1 MKIQP
6 EYNNVAMTGK
16 GWSFFKNS
24 IKQKIIDAVPQA
36 TIKDGAKK
44 IERWKSIDEKISKP
58 AENRLIMGATALVTQ
73 PVIDYNNHKVDEETR
88 RVSRNRTIAKIL
100 AGTGVGIIVRGSCYN
115 LVEKMTDI
123 QGKGKYSTVLLPKN
137 EKYLKDFLK
146 DGKLLKYYR
155 SALSTAVAILA
166 MCFTNFAIDAPLTV
180 YLTNKFNAKTDPK
193 QKIKAKEVHN
203 G

>member
-16 GWSFFKNS
+16 GWSSFKNS

-36 TIKDGAKK
+36 TIKDGTKR
-44 IERWKSIDEKISKP
+44 IERWKTVDEKISKP

-100 AGTGVGIIVRGSCYN
+100 AGTGVGIVVRGSCYK
-115 LVEKMTDI
+115 LVNKMTDI
-123 QGKGKYSTVLLPKN
+123 NGKGKYSKALIPKSYIGKFSKTVK
-137 EKYLKDFLK
+137 FLRNYK
-146 DGKLLKYYR
+146 
-155 SALSTAVAILA
+155 SALSTGMAILA
-166 MCFTNFAIDAPLTV
+166 MCVTNFAIDAPLTV
-180 YLTNKFNAKTDPK
+180 YLTNKFNAMTDPSK
-193 QKIKAKEVHN
+193 SKNKEGNN

>member
-16 GWSFFKNS
+16 GWSSFKNS

-36 TIKDGAKK
+36 TIKDGAKR
-44 IERWKSIDEKISKP
+44 IERWKTVDEKISKP

-100 AGTGVGIIVRGSCYN
+100 AGTGVGIVVRGSCYK
-115 LVEKMTDI
+115 LVNKMTDI
-123 QGKGKYSTVLLPKN
+123 NGKGKYSKALIPKSYIGKFSKTVK
-137 EKYLKDFLK
+137 FLRNYK
-146 DGKLLKYYR
+146 
-155 SALSTAVAILA
+155 SALSTGMAILA
-166 MCFTNFAIDAPLTV
+166 MCVTNFAIDAPLTV
-180 YLTNKFNAKTDPK
+180 YLTNKFNAITDPSK
-193 QKIKAKEVHN
+193 SKNKEGNN

>member
-6 EYNNVAMTGK
+6 ESNSIAMTG
-16 GWSFFKNS
+16 GSWSSFKNS
-24 IKQKIIDAVPQA
+24 IKQHIIDAVPQT
-36 TIKDGAKK
+36 TIRDGAKR
-44 IERWKSIDEKISKP
+44 IEKWKYLDEKMSKP
-58 AENRLIMGATALVTQ
+58 AENRFIMGATAIITQ

-100 AGTGVGIIVRGSCYN
+100 AGTCVGMIVRGSCYK
-115 LVEKMTDI
+115 LVKEMTNI
-123 QGKGKYSTVLLPKN
+123 NGNKNYS
-137 EKYLKDFLK
+137 KYLIPKKFMQELSNDT
-146 DGKLLKYYR
+146 KLLKNFR

-180 YLTNKFNAKTDPK
+180 YLTNKFNAKTEPNRIYRK
-193 QKIKAKEVHN
+193 NKEVSD

>member
-16 GWSFFKNS
+16 GWSSFKNS

-36 TIKDGAKK
+36 TIKDGAKR
-44 IERWKSIDEKISKP
+44 IERWKTVDEKISKP

-100 AGTGVGIIVRGSCYN
+100 AGTGVGIVVRGSCYK
-115 LVEKMTDI
+115 LVNKMTDI
-123 QGKGKYSTVLLPKN
+123 NGKGKYSKALIPKSYIGKFSKTVK
-137 EKYLKDFLK
+137 FLRNYK
-146 DGKLLKYYR
+146 
-155 SALSTAVAILA
+155 SALSTGMAILA
-166 MCFTNFAIDAPLTV
+166 MCVTNFAIDAPLTV
-180 YLTNKFNAKTDPK
+180 YLTNKFNAMTDPSK
-193 QKIKAKEVHN
+193 SKNKEGNN

>member
-16 GWSFFKNS
+16 GWSSFKNS

-36 TIKDGAKK
+36 TIKDGAKR
-44 IERWKSIDEKISKP
+44 IERWKTVDEKISKP

-100 AGTGVGIIVRGSCYN
+100 AGTGVGIVVRGSCYK
-115 LVEKMTDI
+115 LVNKMTDI
-123 QGKGKYSTVLLPKN
+123 NGKGKYSKALIPKSYIGKFSKTVK
-137 EKYLKDFLK
+137 FLRNYK
-146 DGKLLKYYR
+146 
-155 SALSTAVAILA
+155 SALSTGMAILA
-166 MCFTNFAIDAPLTV
+166 MCVTNFAIDAPLTV
-180 YLTNKFNAKTDPK
+180 YLTNKFNAMTDTSK
-193 QKIKAKEVHN
+193 SKNKEGNN

>member
-73 PVIDYNNHKVDEETR
+73 PVIDYNNHKVDKETR

-100 AGTGVGIIVRGSCYN
+100 AGTSVGIVVRGSCYS
-115 LVEKMTDI
+115 LVNKMTELDS
-123 QGKGKYSTVLLPKN
+123 KGKYSKALIPESYIDKFSKTIK
-137 EKYLKDFLK
+137 FLRNYK
-146 DGKLLKYYR
+146 
-155 SALSTAVAILA
+155 SALSTGLSILA
-166 MCFTNFAIDAPLTV
+166 MCITNFAIDAPLTV
-180 YLTNKFNAKTDPK
+180 YLTNKLNAKTDPARLK
-193 QKIKAKEVHN
+193 NKEGNN

>member
-16 GWSFFKNS
+16 GWSSFKNS

-36 TIKDGAKK
+36 TIKDGTKR
-44 IERWKSIDEKISKP
+44 IERWKTVDEKISKP

-100 AGTGVGIIVRGSCYN
+100 AGTGVGIVVRGSCYK
-115 LVEKMTDI
+115 LVNKMTDI
-123 QGKGKYSTVLLPKN
+123 NGKGKYSKALIPKSYIGKFSKTVK
-137 EKYLKDFLK
+137 FLRNYK
-146 DGKLLKYYR
+146 
-155 SALSTAVAILA
+155 SALSTGMAILA
-166 MCFTNFAIDAPLTV
+166 MCVTNFAIDAPLTV
-180 YLTNKFNAKTDPK
+180 YLTNKFNAITDPSK
-193 QKIKAKEVHN
+193 SKNKEGNN

>member
-16 GWSFFKNS
+16 GWSSFKNS

-36 TIKDGAKK
+36 TIKDGAKR
-44 IERWKSIDEKISKP
+44 IERWKTVDEKISKP

-100 AGTGVGIIVRGSCYN
+100 AGTGVGIVVRGSCYK
-115 LVEKMTDI
+115 LVNKMTDI
-123 QGKGKYSTVLLPKN
+123 NGKGKYSKALIPKSYIGKFSKTVK
-137 EKYLKDFLK
+137 FLRNYK
-146 DGKLLKYYR
+146 
-155 SALSTAVAILA
+155 SALSTGMAILA
-166 MCFTNFAIDAPLTV
+166 MCVTNFAIDAPLTV
-180 YLTNKFNAKTDPK
+180 YLTNKFNAMTDSSK
-193 QKIKAKEVHN
+193 SKNKEGNN